1 MLRRM
6 NGSELFSLF
15 CSNMYNM
22 PMGYGYIHVYIIYIY
37 INIYIH
43 IDVYEIIYRY
53 MILHISRRV
62 LLPPEDWSSSNA
74 SFSYR
79 PWTTVASATHGPW
92 RHRLRAKTVPFRCL
106 ESVSDAGSI
115 IGPKWEI
122 NMLNTF
128 NALFDFFGSDAARR
142 FSRWCQ
148 CMVTQCRRPAPS
160 QQKKTSVCPVVGDL
174 PPIYGKL

>member
-1 MLRRM
+1 
-6 NGSELFSLF
+6 
-15 CSNMYNM
+15 
-22 PMGYGYIHVYIIYIY
+22 
-37 INIYIH
+37 
-43 IDVYEIIYRY
+43 
-53 MILHISRRV
+53 MILHVSRRV

-174 PPIYGKL
+174 PPIYGKSSGENDDKHGFVWVYTTLVIFY